1 MKHLV
6 VFTMKGCPHCGDF
19 KTMLEENNITF
30 YEHDIDEHNEE
41 YEMFVQITENEFVPA
56 FMVIEEGGNGCSKR
70 EVFALMFASKKAFI
84 STLPVAVPLIYNA
97 LAIPSFV

>member
-6 VFTMKGCPHCGDF
+6 VFTMKGCPHCGEF

-56 FMVIEEGGNGCSKR
+56 FMVIDEGEIASAKCFAPDSNFQTLEE
-70 EVFALMFASKKAFI
+70 ALEIVQKEI
-84 STLPVAVPLIYNA
+84 I
-97 LAIPSFV
+97 